1 MTRGMFQSHEGK
13 KEVIAKKNI
22 ENFILILN
30 EFVSTLHW
38 FELHSQFI
46 IELGN
51 KSNAC

>member
-13 KEVIAKKNI
+13 KEVIAKKT
-22 ENFILILN
+22 FFLILN